1 MFSLVYRLVQT
12 CPKRQ
17 TKIKTFQLWHK
28 HETPLDDYP
37 VNSLFCFVE
46 DDYAGIDS
54 LVELEKKTVWWGD
67 HPYALREEVD
77 SRRQPADCL
86 EKNMCFNAKNHMG
99 MN

>member
-1 MFSLVYRLVQT
+1 MQTNELDVYKKSPNLSNLSNKEKGNKSRFSLVYRLVQT

-46 DDYAGIDS
+46 DDYAVIDS
-54 LVELEKKTVWWGD
+54 LAELEKKIVMW
-67 HPYALREEVD
+67 R
-77 SRRQPADCL
+77 
-86 EKNMCFNAKNHMG
+86 
-99 MN
+99 